1 MNHSPLNNEGV
12 NAGHETTTQPA
23 LNPTGSQRRK
33 AGVIM
38 VAVGAFLCVF
48 GFLIT
53 MMLIQHEVNFNFALY
68 GTTGL
73 GGSLLLGGMV
83 AILG

>member
-1 MNHSPLNNEGV
+1 M
-12 NAGHETTTQPA
+12 ETTA
-23 LNPTGSQRRK
+23 ENKGIEEAVKLIENPEKEKLEKRRK
-33 AGVIM
+33 MGVIL
-38 VAVGAFLCVF
+38 VVVGSFLCVF

-53 MMLIQHEVNFNFALY
+53 MFLLQHEVNFNVALY

-73 GGSLLLGGMV
+73 GGTMLLGGMI